1 MTQTFTLNDLILGLY
16 NELDQN
22 SLEKNI
28 KEDPQLL
35 TELKILK
42 ESKTFLPKVLFKPKK
57 ATTEKIL
64 HASKF
69 H

>member
-42 ESKTFLPKVLFKPKK
+42 ESKTFLPKVLFKPQK